1 MISDQLLQVG
11 ASRVV
16 ADSICWIKSQL
27 CKILLQYASF
37 GTSFLNNTLT
47 LYWLLSSKAAE
58 ATRLSSLLQIATLAK
73 PI

>member
-27 CKILLQYASF
+27 RKILLQYASF
-37 GTSFLNNTLT
+37 GSDFLGNTLT
-47 LYWLLSSKAAE
+47 LCGFLFSKAAE
-58 ATRLSSLLQIATLAK
+58 ATRLSSLL
-73 PI
+73 